1 MDNGAAG
8 TKTAVTSLL
17 EDAYLVLQYAVRA
30 GRLPDATLPNAIKEV
45 EASMGAGGLAGLVP
59 LSNAM
64 NGAVTAI
71 APVTLVDL
79 RAGRSPFDK
88 DHRGSS
94 RKLQYSLCGLT
105 VILAAFIAFY
115 SFSVQ
120 RKEGAL
126 REYQE
131 LRAANI
137 PEKIDALYRL
147 VQQEEVRTKK
157 DPRYEQ
163 YQRSLNEILGLDARD
178 QAALQLLAEQSL
190 ATGWPFRNE
199 VRSVM
204 TWIARALPGTSEAP
218 SAGSDLSAQPS
229 RYENMCDQAHD
240 ALAQS
245 SADQTGS
252 SAWRQAVLR
261 EQINQSCFKEMMGIK
276 HGVAI
281 ESAALFYTAHIR
293 DNVVLLS
300 VWILPFLS
308 GLLGATVFLLR
319 DSLNPL
325 TSNFGLA
332 RVVVRLAL
340 GGVAGIIIGWFWVPT
355 GTFGPQIGKGSSI
368 PMALAF
374 LTGFSID
381 ILFSALDRLKG
392 TLSAAQEPAKA
403 TPR

>member
-1 MDNGAAG
+1 MDNGV
-8 TKTAVTSLL
+8 VTNLL

-30 GRLPDATLPNAIKEV
+30 GRLPDATLPNAIREV
-45 EASMGAGGLAGLVP
+45 ETSIGAGGLAGLVP

-71 APVTLVDL
+71 APITLVDL

-126 REYQE
+126 REYQDI
-131 LRAANI
+131 RAANI

-147 VQQEEVRTKK
+147 VQQEEVRTQK

-163 YQRSLNEILGLDARD
+163 YQRSLNEIQGLDARD

-190 ATGWPFRNE
+190 ATGWPFHEE
-199 VRSVM
+199 VRAAM
-204 TWIARALPGTSEAP
+204 TWIARALPGTPGALG
-218 SAGSDLSAQPS
+218 AGSDISEKPS
-229 RYENMCDQAHD
+229 RYENMCDQPASAH
-240 ALAQS
+240 S
-245 SADQTGS
+245 SADKTGS
-252 SAWRQAVLR
+252 SAWVLR

-276 HGVAI
+276 HGMAI
-281 ESAALFYTAHIR
+281 ESTSLFYTAHIR
-293 DNVVLLS
+293 DNVVLLN

-325 TSNFGLA
+325 TANFGLA

-355 GTFGPQIGKGSSI
+355 GTFGTQLGKGSSI

-392 TLSAAQEPAKA
+392 TLSAAQESAKA
-403 TPR
+403 TPK

>member
-1 MDNGAAG
+1 
-8 TKTAVTSLL
+8 
-17 EDAYLVLQYAVRA
+17 
-30 GRLPDATLPNAIKEV
+30 
-45 EASMGAGGLAGLVP
+45 
-59 LSNAM
+59 
-64 NGAVTAI
+64 
-71 APVTLVDL
+71 
-79 RAGRSPFDK
+79 
-88 DHRGSS
+88 
-94 RKLQYSLCGLT
+94 
-105 VILAAFIAFY
+105 
-115 SFSVQ
+115 
-120 RKEGAL
+120 
-126 REYQE
+126 
-131 LRAANI
+131 
-137 PEKIDALYRL
+137 
-147 VQQEEVRTKK
+147 
-157 DPRYEQ
+157 
-163 YQRSLNEILGLDARD
+163 
-178 QAALQLLAEQSL
+178 
-190 ATGWPFRNE
+190 
-199 VRSVM
+199 
-204 TWIARALPGTSEAP
+204 
-218 SAGSDLSAQPS
+218 
-229 RYENMCDQAHD
+229 
-240 ALAQS
+240 
-245 SADQTGS
+245 
-252 SAWRQAVLR
+252 
-261 EQINQSCFKEMMGIK
+261 
-276 HGVAI
+276 VAI

>member
-1 MDNGAAG
+1 MDSG
-8 TKTAVTSLL
+8 TVTNLL

-30 GRLPDATLPNAIKEV
+30 GRLPDATLPNAIREV
-45 EASMGAGGLAGLVP
+45 ETSIGAGGLASLVP

-71 APVTLVDL
+71 APITLVDL

-94 RKLQYSLCGLT
+94 RNLQYFLCGLT
-105 VILAAFIAFY
+105 VLLAAFIAFY

-126 REYQE
+126 REYQDI
-131 LRAANI
+131 RAANI
-137 PEKIDALYRL
+137 PGKIDALYRL
-147 VQQEEVRTKK
+147 AQQDEVRTRK

-163 YQRSLNEILGLDARD
+163 YQHNLTEIQGLEARD
-178 QAALQLLAEQSL
+178 QALLQLLAEQSL
-190 ATGWPFRNE
+190 PTGWPFHGE
-199 VRSVM
+199 VRAAL
-204 TWIARALPGTSEAP
+204 TWITSALPGTLGAADAGPEEAQKEGVFA
-218 SAGSDLSAQPS
+218 S
-229 RYENMCDQAHD
+229 MCDKPAQD
-240 ALAQS
+240 A
-245 SADQTGS
+245 SAPATANKTGS
-252 SAWRQAVLR
+252 SAWRQVVLR
-261 EQINQSCFKEMMGIK
+261 EQINQSCFKEMMGLK
-276 HGVAI
+276 HGMAI
-281 ESAALFYTAHIR
+281 EATSLSYTAQIR
-293 DNVVLLS
+293 DNVSLLN

-325 TSNFGLA
+325 TANFGLA

-340 GGVAGIIIGWFWVPT
+340 GGVAGIIIGWFWVPGDT
-355 GTFGPQIGKGSSI
+355 LGTQIGKGSSI

-374 LTGFSID
+374 VTGFSID

-392 TLSAAQEPAKA
+392 SLSVAQESAKA
-403 TPR
+403 TST

>member
-1 MDNGAAG
+1 MENS
-8 TKTAVTSLL
+8 AVTNLL

-71 APVTLVDL
+71 APITLVDL

-131 LRAANI
+131 IRAANI
-137 PEKIDALYRL
+137 PEKVDALYRL
-147 VQQEEVRTKK
+147 VQQEEVRIKK

-163 YQRSLNEILGLDARD
+163 YQRSLNEILGLDARA

-190 ATGWPFRNE
+190 ATGWPFRDE
-199 VRSVM
+199 VRAVL
-204 TWIARALPGTSEAP
+204 TWIARALPGPSGGAP
-218 SAGSDLSAQPS
+218 GAGTDLSAQPS
-229 RYENMCDQAHD
+229 RYENMCDQVQD
-240 ALAQS
+240 VLAQS

-281 ESAALFYTAHIR
+281 ESASLFYTAHIR

-325 TSNFGLA
+325 TANFGLA

-355 GTFGPQIGKGSSI
+355 GNFGPQIGKGSSI